1 MLVSFGYVAAYF
13 AGVSV
18 FPAAST
24 LLYILFLCYFSYYF
38 VFFNLFNFFQFKAGY
53 SEAIP
58 SLFRSGFFVGFF
70 FVRLQVHCFIF
81 YFLCYFSYYFVFFN
95 LFNFF
100 KFEAGYSN
108 GLYQVY
114 CFRGHGRSVLVA
126 TLGNANPT
134 ATQFATLNKEWRKS
148 VY

>member
-38 VFFNLFNFFQFKAGY
+38 VFFNLFNFF
-53 SEAIP
+53 
-58 SLFRSGFFVGFF
+58 
-70 FVRLQVHCFIF
+70 
-81 YFLCYFSYYFVFFN
+81 
-95 LFNFF
+95 

-114 CFRGHGRSVLVA
+114 CFWGHGRSVLVA